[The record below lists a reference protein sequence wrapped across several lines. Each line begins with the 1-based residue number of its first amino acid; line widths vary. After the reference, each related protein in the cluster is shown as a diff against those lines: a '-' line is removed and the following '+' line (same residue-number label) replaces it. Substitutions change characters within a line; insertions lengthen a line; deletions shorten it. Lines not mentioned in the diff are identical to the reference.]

1 MNSKKEKYVAFLR
14 GINVG
19 GHHKVPMAELR
30 KELEKMNFENVITLL
45 NSGNILFDGNA
56 DDLEHI
62 EKKMAAH
69 LERAFGFPIP
79 TIIRKAEMINRWLE
93 DDPFKEVILTK
104 DIRLY
109 VTFLKE
115 DKEFDFQLPWTSEDQ
130 SYKIISKQEKNIL
143 SILDLT
149 ISKTPKAMLI
159 LEKSVGKDIT
169 TRNWNTII
177 RLGKKLAS
185 K

>member
-1 MNSKKEKYVAFLR
+1 
-14 GINVG
+14 
-19 GHHKVPMAELR
+19 
-30 KELEKMNFENVITLL
+30 
-45 NSGNILFDGNA
+45 
-56 DDLEHI
+56 
-62 EKKMAAH
+62 MAAH

-177 RLGKKLAS
+177 RLGKKLAD